1 MQYGIP
7 EVFEH
12 QAYGIIKDVYDDIKY
27 VLKVPIV
34 NFIFRALAH
43 YPEFLSYA
51 WQQVRPNMLTTNV
64 EAISNELRY
73 PNITKGSTYDFTKMY
88 PTETLNKIK
97 RIVSVFHYVN
107 PKLLLIASAWVE
119 SMSNRPI
126 IGESNV
132 SGMIQ
137 PGVMEGM
144 PQIHLVHIPD
154 APYHTQQLL
163 LDIAKEHH
171 SFDVAS
177 DFRALANYPQ
187 FLEISWL
194 HLKTYI
200 RGDEYSVLKSKL
212 LDSSVELV
220 HQSMPYPVAVK
231 IESLATI
238 YTSAQ
243 LSGIMGLLSMFQN
256 FLSGLIL
263 EVEFMRKMI
272 Q

>member
-1 MQYGIP
+1 M
-7 EVFEH
+7 
-12 QAYGIIKDVYDDIKY
+12 
-27 VLKVPIV
+27 
-34 NFIFRALAH
+34 
-43 YPEFLSYA
+43 SYA

-64 EAISNELRY
+64 EAVSNELRF
-73 PNITKGSTYDFTKMY
+73 PSITCVSTYDFTKNY
-88 PTETLNKIK
+88 PIETLNKIK
-97 RIVSVFHYVN
+97 RILSVFHYVN

-119 SMSNRPI
+119 SISTRPI
-126 IGESNV
+126 LGKSNV
-132 SGMIQ
+132 TGMIKQ
-137 PGVMEGM
+137 GVIEGM
-144 PQIHLVHIPD
+144 PQISLVHIPD
-154 APYHTQQLL
+154 APYKTQQLL

-187 FLEISWL
+187 SLEISWM
-194 HLKTYI
+194 HLKPYI

-212 LDSSVELV
+212 LDSSVDLV
-220 HQSMPYPVAVK
+220 HQSMPYPVIVK
-231 IESLATI
+231 IESLANV

>member
-1 MQYGIP
+1 MIK
-7 EVFEH
+7 EVYE
-12 QAYGIIKDVYDDIKY
+12 DIKY

-51 WQQVRPNMLTTNV
+51 WQQVRPNMLAINV
-64 EAISNELRY
+64 EAASNELRFL
-73 PNITKGSTYDFTKMY
+73 NITNISRYDFTKKY
-88 PTETLNKIK
+88 PLVTLNKIK
-97 RIVSVFHYVN
+97 KMLSVFHYVN
-107 PKLLLIASAWVE
+107 PKLVLIASAWVE
-119 SMSNRPI
+119 SISNRPI
-126 IGESNV
+126 IGKSNV
-132 SGMIQ
+132 TGMIQ
-137 PGVMEGM
+137 PGVIKGM
-144 PQIHLVHIPD
+144 PQINLVHIPD
-154 APYHTQQLL
+154 APYDTQQIL

-187 FLEISWL
+187 FLSVSWM

-212 LDSSVELV
+212 LNASVDLV
-220 HQSMPYPVAVK
+220 HQKMPYPVTVK
-231 IESLATI
+231 IESLANV
-238 YTSAQ
+238 YTSTQ

-263 EVEFMRKMI
+263 EVEYMRKMI